1 LNNSF
6 IRVSTA
12 SGKRRVTTTLRRAV
26 GIQAL
31 PFFPNHLPDGMVAD
45 EPAGHKNP
53 NPDFTRS
60 EQIEGRQT
68 Q

>member
-31 PFFPNHLPDGMVAD
+31 PFFPNQLAGGMVAD

-53 NPDFTRS
+53 IPDFARS
-60 EQIEGRQT
+60 KRLEGRQT